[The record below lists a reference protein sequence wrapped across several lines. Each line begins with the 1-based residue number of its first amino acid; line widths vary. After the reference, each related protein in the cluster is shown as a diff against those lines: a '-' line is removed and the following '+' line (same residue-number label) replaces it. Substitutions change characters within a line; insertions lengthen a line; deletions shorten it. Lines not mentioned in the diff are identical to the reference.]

1 MVKAITGI
9 IFGVA
14 LMQFAYSPEGRAIA
28 DKISRY
34 LDAATTKLTDGS
46 YDEQRPTVI
55 DMEQDNGSNINT
67 KDGE

>member
-34 LDAATTKLTDGS
+34 LDAATSKFTD
-46 YDEQRPTVI
+46 DEQRSTTD
-55 DMEQDNGSNINT
+55 DMEQASGGDDNT